1 MLWST
6 KSFLWGRDCS
16 SSILRSFSVRN
27 TFTSGDPY
35 LPFSSDYYL
44 QYASCFI
51 CSSLLLLYCSL
62 LLKIHS
68 LQFKRRSL
76 LRKCCHHSMRPR
88 DSLSIQNIN
97 NFDNFYMVAKVIHWN
112 LFYNHGKWEKGSR
125 YVPKPHFRMNWK
137 CCHFCENE
145 NCNISKLLLKKAKIF
160 VY

>member
-51 CSSLLLLYCSL
+51 CSSSLLLYCSF
-62 LLKIHS
+62 LLKIDS

-76 LRKCCHHSMRPR
+76 LRWNVVITPCDREILCQFRILITLITSTWLPR
-88 DSLSIQNIN
+88 WSTVICFIIMGSGRKDLGMFLNHTSEWIES
-97 NFDNFYMVAKVIHWN
+97 VA
-112 LFYNHGKWEKGSR
+112 
-125 YVPKPHFRMNWK
+125 
-137 CCHFCENE
+137 
-145 NCNISKLLLKKAKIF
+145 IF
-160 VY
+160 VRMRIAISPNYC